1 MKISVILTT
10 YNWPEALELSL
21 RSFMAQ
27 TDSNFEVVV
36 ADDGSKEPTR
46 LLIERLRAV
55 SPIPILHAW
64 QEDRGF
70 RAAKA
75 RNEAVKLSSGD
86 YLLFVDG
93 DCMVGREFVA
103 AHRRQLKRA
112 L

>member
-46 LLIERLRAV
+46 LLIERLRAGSSPASV
-55 SPIPILHAW
+55 SRLP
-64 QEDRGF
+64 
-70 RAAKA
+70 
-75 RNEAVKLSSGD
+75 S
-86 YLLFVDG
+86 
-93 DCMVGREFVA
+93 
-103 AHRRQLKRA
+103 
-112 L
+112 